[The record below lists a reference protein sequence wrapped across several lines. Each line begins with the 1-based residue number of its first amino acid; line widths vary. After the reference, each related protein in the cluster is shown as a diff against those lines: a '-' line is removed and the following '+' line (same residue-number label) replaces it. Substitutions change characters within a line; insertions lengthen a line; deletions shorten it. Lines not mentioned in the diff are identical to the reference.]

1 MFSAI
6 TMNWHGRPLQTH
18 EVVVETIAATTN
30 KSGLRIQSMLDTNT
44 YQKGI
49 KITDHQM
56 ETFEAEH
63 LDRHDF
69 HGDWNY
75 SVHSSP
81 EIRHAPGKTD

>member
-6 TMNWHGRPLQTH
+6 TMNWRGRPLQTH

-30 KSGLRIQSMLDTNT
+30 KSGLRIQSILDTNT

-56 ETFEAEH
+56 KTFEAEH

-81 EIRHAPGKTD
+81 EIRHARGKTD